1 MCKRA
6 IDLAV
11 AAPRPSDLDL
21 DLRSFLRFAVFSVED
36 VAIADRLA
44 AEPRTR

>member
-21 DLRSFLRFAVFSVED
+21 DLRSFLRFAVSSFED
-36 VAIADRLA
+36 VAVADRLA